1 MDLFPVQQLVTEG
14 VEVLLTSAT
23 TGQNVV
29 NLLNWLVVR
38 RDGGEDAPQCCF
50 PWRKP
55 ARVANMS
62 S

>member
-1 MDLFPVQQLVTEG
+1 MQQMVTEG
-14 VEVLLTSAT
+14 VEVVLTSAT
-23 TGQNVV
+23 TGQNVI

-55 ARVANMS
+55 ARVANVS

>member
-1 MDLFPVQQLVTEG
+1 MQQLVTEG
-14 VEVLLTSAT
+14 VEVVLTSAT
-23 TGQNVV
+23 TGQNVI

-55 ARVANMS
+55 ARVANVS